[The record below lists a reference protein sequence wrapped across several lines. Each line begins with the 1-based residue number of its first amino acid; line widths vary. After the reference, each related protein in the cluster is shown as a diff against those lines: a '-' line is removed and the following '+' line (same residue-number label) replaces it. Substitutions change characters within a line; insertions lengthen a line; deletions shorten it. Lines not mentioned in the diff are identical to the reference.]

1 MIGVTVFVFGL
12 IIGSFLN
19 AVIYRLEKKESA
31 LHGRSYCPH
40 CQHQL
45 SWQDLIPIVSFFML
59 RGKCRYCSKS
69 ISWQYP
75 VVEIATG
82 SLFLQIFN
90 FQFSIFNEF
99 TIVQLFNFLY
109 LLTIASLLIV
119 LFVYDLKHYILPDK
133 VIFAAIGVV
142 VGYQFFVFFI
152 RNWDLIKNL
161 KLEIGNF
168 ETLANPLLAG
178 VLAASF
184 FFAIFL
190 LSRGRAMGFGDVKL
204 ALLMG
209 FLLGTP
215 GIIVGLYVAFILGG
229 LIGVFLII
237 TKRRKLRSAIP
248 FGPFLIIGT
257 FVALVWS
264 NQIINWYTSI
274 ISP

>member
-1 MIGVTVFVFGL
+1 MIAGIAFVFGL

-59 RGKCRYCSKS
+59 RGKCRYCSQS

-75 VVEIATG
+75 LVEICTAII
-82 SLFLQIFN
+82 FLIIFN
-90 FQFSIFNEF
+90 QFILFGIFH
-99 TIVQLFNFLY
+99 VLY
-109 LLTIASLLIV
+109 LLVIASALIV
-119 LFVYDLKHYILPDK
+119 LFVYDLKHYILPDSI
-133 VIFAAIGVV
+133 VLPAIGIVL
-142 VGYQFFVFFI
+142 GY
-152 RNWDLIKNL
+152 RA
-161 KLEIGNF
+161 LEIMGLGVENLSSLLG
-168 ETLANPLLAG
+168 TLLAG
-178 VLAASF
+178 VLASAF
-184 FFAIFL
+184 FLMIFL
-190 LSRGRAMGFGDVKL
+190 VSRGRAMGFGDVKL

-209 FLLGTP
+209 FLLGIP
-215 GIIVGLYVAFILGG
+215 GIIAALYVAFILGG

-264 NQIINWYTSI
+264 NQIISWYTGI